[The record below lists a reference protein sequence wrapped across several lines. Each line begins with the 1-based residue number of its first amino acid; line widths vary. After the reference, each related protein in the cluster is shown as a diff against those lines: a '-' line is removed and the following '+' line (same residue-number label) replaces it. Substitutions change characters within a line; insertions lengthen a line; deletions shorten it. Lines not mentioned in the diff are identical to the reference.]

1 MEEATAYLRDGV
13 LSHLEKLEAHARK
26 LALKQ
31 EETQR
36 QQENLVRLRAR
47 IQELRLQRD
56 ELQTKV
62 NLQQVALIRQEG
74 TTGSKVESVQAV
86 ETGGQALL
94 KWKVENVKAMLQA
107 FHLTGL
113 SGKLTKQGV
122 CFCISTAYEGTYLD
136 SYYLDLLIQQPVQIR
151 HHSVPIFIPLE
162 QIAKKYLQTNIKC
175 FLALLSDH
183 LNAYAGRKYQA
194 DQLQD
199 HYSAF
204 LKGTLQRN
212 SLHNVLFF
220 NYDVETESK
229 TFPFRAKLVYGD
241 LTRSLP
247 TEATITCKAGDVS
260 DSLVE
265 KTAAH
270 SNLFRHTALHK
281 AFDSFK
287 RAAESLDQTA

>member
-1 MEEATAYLRDGV
+1 PGHRGAKKAAVLAQLDLSVCSFPGGV

-31 EETQR
+31 DETQR

-62 NLQQVALIRQEG
+62 NLQQVRVRIRCLSRTRDRRSQ
-74 TTGSKVESVQAV
+74 TGH
-86 ETGGQALL
+86 ALL
-94 KWKVENVKAMLQA
+94 NGKWKNVKAMLQA
-107 FHLTGL
+107 FHLTVGIEPTKE
-113 SGKLTKQGV
+113 SG
-122 CFCISTAYEGTYLD
+122 FCISTAMKRPD
-136 SYYLDLLIQQPVQIR
+136 SYN
-151 HHSVPIFIPLE
+151 HSVPISSPWR

-175 FLALLSDH
+175 FLAMLSDH

-204 LKGTLQRN
+204 LEGTLQRN

-247 TEATITCKAGDVS
+247 TEATITCKGDVS
-260 DSLVE
+260 DTLVE

>member
-1 MEEATAYLRDGV
+1 MREAILLLNGFCPGLDLSVCSFPGGV

-56 ELQTKV
+56 ELQAKV
-62 NLQQVALIRQEG
+62 NLQQVGVRIRCLSH
-74 TTGSKVESVQAV
+74 TS
-86 ETGGQALL
+86 GQALL

-107 FHLTGL
+107 FRLTGI

-162 QIAKKYLQTNIKC
+162 QIAKKYLQSDIRC
-175 FLALLSDH
+175 FLTMLSDH

-204 LKGTLQRN
+204 LEGTLQRN
-212 SLHNVLFF
+212 SLYNLLFF

-247 TEATITCKAGDVS
+247 TEATITCQGKIRTS
-260 DSLVE
+260 DWNERMCRSGH
-265 KTAAH
+265 T
-270 SNLFRHTALHK
+270 NLSKMHVNL
-281 AFDSFK
+281 
-287 RAAESLDQTA
+287 LP

>member
-13 LSHLEKLEAHARK
+13 LSHLEKLEAHART

-31 EETQR
+31 EETQQ
-36 QQENLVRLRAR
+36 QQEKLARLRAR
-47 IQELRLQRD
+47 VQELRLQRD

-62 NLQQVALIRQEG
+62 NLQQVGLIRQERG
-74 TTGSKVESVQAV
+74 TGSNVEPIQAV
-86 ETGGQALL
+86 EARGKALL
-94 KWKVENVKAMLQA
+94 KWEVENVKSMLQA
-107 FHLTGL
+107 FHLTGI

-122 CFCISTAYEGTYLD
+122 CFCISTAYERTYLD

-162 QIAKKYLQTNIKC
+162 EIAKKYLQTDIKR
-175 FLALLSDH
+175 FLAMLSEH

-194 DQLQD
+194 DQLQE
-199 HYSAF
+199 HFSAF
-204 LKGTLQRN
+204 LEGTLQRN
-212 SLHNVLFF
+212 LLQNVLLF

-241 LTRSLP
+241 VTRSLP
-247 TEATITCKAGDVS
+247 TEAIITCK
-260 DSLVE
+260 
-265 KTAAH
+265 
-270 SNLFRHTALHK
+270 ALHK

-287 RAAESLDQTA
+287 RAAERLEQTA